1 MHFLNHFTLKSKIIA
16 LTLLP
21 LIACIVLM
29 LMQLKSTQDSLSANK
44 SLSTQIA
51 ISAKVSDLIHELQK
65 ERGLSAGFLSSRG
78 VKFSSELKSQRNST
92 DSVLK
97 ELKKIAS
104 KDLLKGFDLQSG
116 FDALDLLDSTRL
128 NADNS
133 LRGDS
138 PLIAQTIGYYTKTI
152 STLLEAIA
160 KSTSLVKD
168 SHILRL
174 MFSYTNFL
182 YAKESAGLE
191 RATGN
196 AMLSSNSPA
205 SDAQYDTFVS
215 LLTKQEVYEKA
226 FLDFGDSKDRAI
238 YDKAREQPSFKQVE
252 SIRESI
258 KSHHKS
264 GDYGVEAKVWW
275 DTITTKIDILKDVE
289 DKITLNIK
297 NILSQEISSQQVGF
311 WAVLLLDGLAFAI
324 SILLC
329 VFVTKNILDNLSA
342 VNTKLDFITSHK
354 ALNETIEVKSQDG
367 VGQMA
372 KSVNA
377 FLGFIH
383 KVFVGLQVAI
393 NSNKSAVQTLEG
405 VSRRLDSSSAKI
417 QSISEENTELG
428 QKSNQTLDENIAIL
442 KATKNELENAI
453 KNAKSTKDITTKINT
468 QVQESMEKERDNATK
483 IEHLAK
489 EAQNIQAV
497 LSMITDIAE
506 QTNLLALNAAIEAA
520 RAGEHGRGFAVVAD
534 EVRKLAERTQRSVN
548 ETSVIIKSILQSVDE
563 INTQME
569 ESLESM
575 QELVNGSQDM
585 QGNINTL
592 EEAINDTLEKSLE
605 SSSMANLVNDNVSA
619 LIANGDKINSYI
631 KELADINIQMQKASK
646 EIISKTN
653 ELNSATCEFKI

>member
-1 MHFLNHFTLKSKIIA
+1 MHFLNRFSLTGKIITIS
-16 LTLLP
+16 LIPLL
-21 LIACIVLM
+21 ACLVL
-29 LMQLKSTQDSLSANK
+29 LVISLKSTQDSLNTNK
-44 SLSTQIA
+44 SLSTQIT

-65 ERGLSAGFLSSRG
+65 ERGLSAGFLSSKG

-92 DSVLK
+92 DSALK
-97 ELKKIAS
+97 ELKEMVS
-104 KDLLKGFDLQSG
+104 KDLKGFDLRSG

-133 LRGDS
+133 LSGDS
-138 PLIAQTIGYYTKTI
+138 PLIAQTISYYTKTI
-152 STLLEAIA
+152 ATLLDSISN
-160 KSTSLVKD
+160 STSLVKD
-168 SHILRL
+168 SAILRV

-205 SDAQYDTFVS
+205 SEVQYDTFVS

-226 FLDFGDSKDRAI
+226 FLDFGEGKDRAI
-238 YDKAREQPSFKQVE
+238 YDRAKQEPSFKQVE

-264 GDYGVEAKVWW
+264 GNYGVEAKVWW

-289 DKITLNIK
+289 DSIALNIK
-297 NILSQEISSQQVGF
+297 NTLSQKISTQQKAF
-311 WAVLLLDGLAFAI
+311 WTMLVLEGLAFVV

-329 VFVTKNILDNLSA
+329 AFVTKNILNNLDI
-342 VNTKLDFITSHK
+342 VRTKLDFITEHK
-354 ALNETIEVKSQDG
+354 ALNETINVKSQDCI
-367 VGQMA
+367 GQMA
-372 KSVNA
+372 KSVNG

-383 KVFVGLQVAI
+383 KIFVGLQAAI
-393 NSNKSAVQTLEG
+393 NSNKNAVETLEG
-405 VSRRLDSSSAKI
+405 VSKCLDSNSKRI
-417 QSISEENTELG
+417 ESISQENTELG
-428 QKSNQTLDENIAIL
+428 TKSNQTLDENIAIL

-453 KNAKSTKDITTKINT
+453 TNTKSTKEAIDQIST

-575 QELVNGSQDM
+575 QGLVSGSQDM
-585 QGNINTL
+585 QGNIDTL
-592 EEAINDTLEKSLE
+592 EEAINDTLEKLLE
-605 SSSMANLVNDNVSA
+605 SSSMANLVNENVSA
-619 LIANGDKINSYI
+619 LIGNGGKINTYI
-631 KELADINIQMQKASK
+631 KELASINTQMQKAS
-646 EIISKTN
+646 EAIANKTN
-653 ELNSATCEFKI
+653 ELSNTTCDFKI

>member
-1 MHFLNHFTLKSKIIA
+1 MHFLNRFSLTGKIITIS
-16 LTLLP
+16 LIPLL
-21 LIACIVLM
+21 ACLVL
-29 LMQLKSTQDSLSANK
+29 LVISLKSTQDSLNTNK
-44 SLSTQIA
+44 SLSTQIT

-65 ERGLSAGFLSSRG
+65 ERGLSAGFLSSKG
-78 VKFSSELKSQRNST
+78 AKFSNELKSQRNST
-92 DSVLK
+92 DSALK
-97 ELKKIAS
+97 ELKKMVS
-104 KDLLKGFDLQSG
+104 KDLKGFDLRSG

-133 LRGDS
+133 LSGDS
-138 PLIAQTIGYYTKTI
+138 PLIAQTISYYTKTI
-152 STLLEAIA
+152 ATLLDSISN
-160 KSTSLVKD
+160 STSLVKD
-168 SHILRL
+168 SAILRV

-226 FLDFGDSKDRAI
+226 FLDFGEGKDRAI
-238 YDKAREQPSFKQVE
+238 YDRAKEEPSFKQVE

-258 KSHHKS
+258 KSNHKS
-264 GDYGVEAKVWW
+264 GNYGVEAKVWW

-289 DKITLNIK
+289 DSIALNIK
-297 NILSQEISSQQVGF
+297 NTLSQKISTQQKAF
-311 WAVLLLDGLAFAI
+311 WTMLVLEGLAFVV

-329 VFVTKNILDNLSA
+329 AFVTKNILNNLDI
-342 VNTKLDFITSHK
+342 VRTKLDFITEHK
-354 ALNETIEVKSQDG
+354 ALNETINVKSQDCI
-367 VGQMA
+367 GQMA
-372 KSVNA
+372 KSVNG

-383 KVFVGLQVAI
+383 KIFVGLQAAI
-393 NSNKSAVQTLEG
+393 NSNKNAVETLEG
-405 VSRRLDSSSAKI
+405 VSKCLDSNSKRI
-417 QSISEENTELG
+417 ESISQENTELG
-428 QKSNQTLDENIAIL
+428 TKSNQTLDENIAIL

-453 KNAKSTKDITTKINT
+453 TNTKSTKEAIEQIST

-575 QELVNGSQDM
+575 QGLVSGSQDM
-585 QGNINTL
+585 QGNIDTL
-592 EEAINDTLEKSLE
+592 EEAINDTLEKLLE
-605 SSSMANLVNDNVSA
+605 SSSMANLVNENVSA
-619 LIANGDKINSYI
+619 LIGNGGKINTYI
-631 KELADINIQMQKASK
+631 KELASINTQMQKAS
-646 EIISKTN
+646 EAIADKTN
-653 ELNSATCEFKI
+653 ELSNTTCDFKI

>member
-1 MHFLNHFTLKSKIIA
+1 MHFLNRFSLTGKIITIS
-16 LTLLP
+16 LIPLLACLVL
-21 LIACIVLM
+21 LIIS
-29 LMQLKSTQDSLSANK
+29 LKSTQDSLSANK

-65 ERGLSAGFLSSRG
+65 ERGLSAGFLSSKG
-78 VKFSSELKSQRNST
+78 AKFSSELKSQRNST
-92 DSVLK
+92 DSALK

-104 KDLLKGFDLQSG
+104 KDLLKGFDLRGG

-128 NADNS
+128 NADSS

-138 PLIAQTIGYYTKTI
+138 PLITQTIGYYTKTI

-160 KSTSLVKD
+160 KSTSLLKD

-205 SDAQYDTFVS
+205 SDAQYGTFVS
-215 LLTKQEVYEKA
+215 LITKQEVYEKA
-226 FLDFGDSKDRAI
+226 FLDFGDSKDKAI
-238 YDKAREQPSFKQVE
+238 YDRAKEESSFKQVE

-289 DKITLNIK
+289 DSIALNIK
-297 NILSQEISSQQVGF
+297 NTLSQKISTQQKVF
-311 WAVLLLDGLAFAI
+311 WTMLVLEGLAFVV

-329 VFVTKNILDNLSA
+329 AFVTKNILNNLDI
-342 VNTKLDFITSHK
+342 VRTKLDFITEHK
-354 ALNETIEVKSQDG
+354 ALNETINVKSQDCI
-367 VGQMA
+367 GQMA
-372 KSVNA
+372 KSVNG

-383 KVFVGLQVAI
+383 KIFVGLQAAI
-393 NSNKSAVQTLEG
+393 NSNKNAVETLEG
-405 VSRRLDSSSAKI
+405 VSKCLDSNSKRI
-417 QSISEENTELG
+417 ESISQENTELG
-428 QKSNQTLDENIAIL
+428 TKSNQTLDENIAIL

-453 KNAKSTKDITTKINT
+453 TNTKSTKEAIDQINT
-468 QVQESMEKERDNATK
+468 KVQESMEKERDNATK

-575 QELVNGSQDM
+575 QGLVSGSQDM
-585 QGNINTL
+585 QGNIDTL
-592 EEAINDTLEKSLE
+592 EEAINDTLEKLLE
-605 SSSMANLVNDNVSA
+605 SSSMANLVNENVSA
-619 LIANGDKINSYI
+619 LIGNGGKINTYI
-631 KELADINIQMQKASK
+631 KELASINTQMQRAS
-646 EIISKTN
+646 EAIANKTN
-653 ELNSATCEFKI
+653 ELSNTTCDFKI

>member
-1 MHFLNHFTLKSKIIA
+1 MHFLNRFSLTGKIITIS
-16 LTLLP
+16 LIPLL
-21 LIACIVLM
+21 ACLVL
-29 LMQLKSTQDSLSANK
+29 LVISLKSTQDSLNTNK
-44 SLSTQIA
+44 SLSTQIT

-65 ERGLSAGFLSSRG
+65 ERGLSAGFLSSKG
-78 VKFSSELKSQRNST
+78 AKFSNELKSQRNST
-92 DSVLK
+92 DSALK
-97 ELKKIAS
+97 ELKKMVS
-104 KDLLKGFDLQSG
+104 KDLKGFDLRSG

-133 LRGDS
+133 LKGDS
-138 PLIAQTIGYYTKTI
+138 PLIAQTISYYTKTI
-152 STLLEAIA
+152 ATLLDSISN
-160 KSTSLVKD
+160 STSLVKD
-168 SHILRL
+168 SAILRV

-226 FLDFGDSKDRAI
+226 FLDFGEGKDRAI
-238 YDKAREQPSFKQVE
+238 YDRAKEEPSFKQVE

-264 GDYGVEAKVWW
+264 GNYGVEAKVWW

-289 DKITLNIK
+289 DSIALNIK
-297 NILSQEISSQQVGF
+297 NTLSQKISTQQRAF
-311 WAVLLLDGLAFAI
+311 WTMLVLEGLAFVV

-329 VFVTKNILDNLSA
+329 AFVTKNILNNLDI
-342 VNTKLDFITSHK
+342 VRTKLDFITEHK
-354 ALNETIEVKSQDG
+354 ALNETINVKSQDCI
-367 VGQMA
+367 GQMA
-372 KSVNA
+372 KSVNG

-383 KVFVGLQVAI
+383 KIFVGLQAAI
-393 NSNKSAVQTLEG
+393 NSNKNAVETLEG
-405 VSRRLDSSSAKI
+405 VSKCLDSNSKRI
-417 QSISEENTELG
+417 ESISQENTELG
-428 QKSNQTLDENIAIL
+428 TKSNQTLDENIAIL

-453 KNAKSTKDITTKINT
+453 TNTKSTKEAIEQIST

-575 QELVNGSQDM
+575 QGLVSGSQDM
-585 QGNINTL
+585 QGNIDTL
-592 EEAINDTLEKSLE
+592 EEAINDTLEKLLE
-605 SSSMANLVNDNVSA
+605 SSSMANLVNENVSA
-619 LIANGDKINSYI
+619 LIGNGGKINTYI
-631 KELADINIQMQKASK
+631 KELASINTQMQKAS
-646 EIISKTN
+646 EAIADKTN
-653 ELNSATCEFKI
+653 ELSNTTCDFKI

>member
-1 MHFLNHFTLKSKIIA
+1 MHFLNRFSLTGKIITIS
-16 LTLLP
+16 LIPLL
-21 LIACIVLM
+21 ACLVL
-29 LMQLKSTQDSLSANK
+29 LVISLKSTQDSLNTNK
-44 SLSTQIA
+44 SLSTQIT

-65 ERGLSAGFLSSRG
+65 ERGLSAGFLSSKG
-78 VKFSSELKSQRNST
+78 AKFSNELKSQRNST
-92 DSVLK
+92 DSALK
-97 ELKKIAS
+97 ELKKMVS
-104 KDLLKGFDLQSG
+104 KDLKGFDLRSG

-133 LRGDS
+133 LKGDF
-138 PLIAQTIGYYTKTI
+138 PLIAQTISYYTKTI
-152 STLLEAIA
+152 ATLLDSISN
-160 KSTSLVKD
+160 STSLVKD
-168 SHILRL
+168 SAILRV

-205 SDAQYDTFVS
+205 SDEQYDTFVS

-226 FLDFGDSKDRAI
+226 FLDFGEGKDRAI
-238 YDKAREQPSFKQVE
+238 YDRAKEEPSFKQLE

-264 GDYGVEAKVWW
+264 GNYGVEAKVWW

-289 DKITLNIK
+289 DSIALNIK
-297 NILSQEISSQQVGF
+297 NTLSQKISTQQKAF
-311 WAVLLLDGLAFAI
+311 WTMLVLEGLAFVV

-329 VFVTKNILDNLSA
+329 AFVTKNILKNLDI
-342 VNTKLDFITSHK
+342 VRTKLDFITEHK
-354 ALNETIEVKSQDG
+354 ALNETINVKSQDCI
-367 VGQMA
+367 GQMA
-372 KSVNA
+372 KSVNG

-383 KVFVGLQVAI
+383 KIFVGLQAAI
-393 NSNKSAVQTLEG
+393 NSNKNAVETLEG
-405 VSRRLDSSSAKI
+405 VSKCLDSNSKRI
-417 QSISEENTELG
+417 ESISQENTELG
-428 QKSNQTLDENIAIL
+428 TKSNQTLDENIAIL

-453 KNAKSTKDITTKINT
+453 TNTKSTKEAIDQIST

-575 QELVNGSQDM
+575 QGLVSGSQDM
-585 QGNINTL
+585 QGNIDTL
-592 EEAINDTLEKSLE
+592 EEAINDTLEKLLE
-605 SSSMANLVNDNVSA
+605 SSSMANLVNENVSA
-619 LIANGDKINSYI
+619 LIGNGGKINTYI
-631 KELADINIQMQKASK
+631 KELASINAQMQKTSEA
-646 EIISKTN
+646 IADKTN
-653 ELNSATCEFKI
+653 ELSNTTCDFKI